1 LPFSQRSEV
10 VEKKKKKNTI
20 KPEMN
25 KIPEII
31 QSKNEEETEEKQEQK
46 YYSFTHNFI
55 RYYDTI
61 TSVFDEKRKKQVN

>member
-46 YYSFTHNFI
+46 YY
-55 RYYDTI
+55 DTI